1 MAIRI
6 RTGSNTVNVD
16 NVATKNVTIVKKVTV
31 GKPVRKVDPRIINI
45 DEIRGIDTSGKVNG
59 DSLVWNATE
68 GLWKPQRVESA
79 EEGALTLDELSDV
92 DTSSKVN
99 GSVLIYNS
107 TSENFEA
114 STSLEQQTIN
124 GGQY

>member
-45 DEIRGIDTSGKVNG
+45 DEIRGIDTSGKVDG
-59 DSLVWNATE
+59 DSLVWSATD
-68 GLWKPQRVESA
+68 GVWKPQKIEADAISIDV
-79 EEGALTLDELSDV
+79 LTGV

-114 STSLEQQTIN
+114 STSLEEQTIN